1 MQDYN
6 TSVKKRR
13 KVTASKCKEKKE
25 VQEVQGVK
33 LKPVDNL
40 KILKVLNRNEKPLV
54 TNFFRK
60 NNE

>member
-6 TSVKKRR
+6 TSVKKK
-13 KVTASKCKEKKE
+13 KVTASKCKENKE

-33 LKPVDNL
+33 FKPCDNL
-40 KILKVLNRNEKPLV
+40 KILKVLNRNEKPVV
-54 TNFFRK
+54 TNFLRK